1 LRQVCDA
8 SAPTRRPRR
17 EHLGARKAQMR
28 EGFIVS
34 EEIDY
39 FDLFSLAWVRSFQG
53 RKELVHGNV
62 DLDNFEFL
70 SQRRSVAD
78 FIGRL

>member
-1 LRQVCDA
+1 
-8 SAPTRRPRR
+8 
-17 EHLGARKAQMR
+17 MR
-28 EGFIVS
+28 ECFIVS
-34 EEIDY
+34 EEIHH
-39 FDLFSLAWVRSFQG
+39 FDLVSLAWIRSLQG
-53 RKELVHGNV
+53 RKELINGNV